1 MTDTTTNFDPIP
13 RLQQIAETIKERGAG
28 TFDAPATAVHYI
40 NCAIKEIEW
49 LREEQED
56 THALIE
62 RTGAIL
68 TATANALHGGY
79 APPDCLHSW
88 HDLPEL
94 VEKLRKERDE
104 ARRLYCVMRDG
115 DDGASCADW
124 AKRKGWDCFKEN
136 KEKTN
141 GYR

>member
-1 MTDTTTNFDPIP
+1 MTDNTDIVTWLRSILHND
-13 RLQQIAETIKERGAG
+13 RSVEL
-28 TFDAPATAVHYI
+28 
-40 NCAIKEIEW
+40 NCREAANEIER

-94 VEKLRKERDE
+94 VEQLRKERDE
-104 ARRLYCVMRDG
+104 ARRAACKDEAIIRLQRNRVHRDSEEVVG
-115 DDGASCADW
+115 L
-124 AKRKGWDCFKEN
+124 AKEISVERGWEYLKDN
-136 KEKTN
+136 P
-141 GYR
+141 